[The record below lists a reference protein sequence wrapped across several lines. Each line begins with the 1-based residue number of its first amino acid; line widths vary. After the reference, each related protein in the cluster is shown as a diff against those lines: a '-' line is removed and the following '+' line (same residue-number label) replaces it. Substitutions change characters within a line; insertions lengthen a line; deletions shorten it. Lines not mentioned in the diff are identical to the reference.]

1 MKPTIEQRSA
11 VIGRETR
18 ACTLQVKAVGSD
30 GEIEGY
36 ASVFGVI
43 DNYDDIIVQGAFSAT
58 LQAHKAAGTM
68 PAMLWQHDSSA
79 PIGVWTEMA
88 EDATGLLIKGR
99 LALDT
104 KGGQEAHALIKMN
117 AISGLSIGFMPVQ
130 WAYNTSTDVRT
141 LTAIDLWEVSL
152 VTFPANQRARITT
165 VKSALE
171 TIAAPKDAE
180 RILRDAGFS
189 KTDATALVSRVM
201 RMGEARRESAES
213 TAEAFKAATRLL
225 KSITSISGQI
235 T

>member
-1 MKPTIEQRSA
+1 MKLTIEQRSA
-11 VIGRETR
+11 VLGCETR
-18 ACTLQVKAVGSD
+18 ACTLQVKAVGAD

-43 DNYDDIIVQGAFSAT
+43 DKYDDIIVAGAFTAT
-58 LQAHKAAGTM
+58 LQAHKAADTM
-68 PAMLWQHDSSA
+68 PALLWQHDSRA
-79 PIGVWTEMA
+79 PIGVLTEMA

-130 WAYNTSTDVRT
+130 WTYNTSTDVRT

-152 VTFPANQRARITT
+152 VTFPANQQARITT

-171 TIAAPKDAE
+171 TIADPKDAE

-213 TAEAFKAATRLL
+213 TAEAFKAAARLL
-225 KSITSISGQI
+225 KSITSHSGQ
-235 T
+235 TS